1 MSKTIVVDIKETLD
15 LVLRAYR
22 DGHNYLALTIDDRE
36 PYFYETGCHQGLITE
51 LSIYSITD
59 KTSGD
64 ENFTIEENNNGKEI
78 YDFMENER
86 LF

>member
-1 MSKTIVVDIKETLD
+1 MTKTIVVDIEETLY
-15 LVLRAYR
+15 LVMRAYR
-22 DGHNYLALTIDDRE
+22 DGHNYLALTIDERE
-36 PYFYETGCHQGLITE
+36 SSFYEDGYLGGLIRE

-59 KTSGD
+59 ITSGD
-64 ENFTIEENNNGKEI
+64 ENLIIEENVNGKEM